1 MILEEH
7 KRFIIACIG
16 LIRLNMKGNSD
27 LGSEDSK
34 ETPKPSSLLYGVAA
48 ATYFSDSLLL
58 SFFFPY
64 AVVLGV
70 SFDQMGMMRSA
81 RNLFQNILQI
91 GWGEISERF
100 GRKALIAMGYF
111 SSGCIIAALLFCREP
126 DQLIMLIILQSI
138 LCSAAVPSWSSLLA
152 DYTTIKNR
160 GKVLGRIGAVSQLSG
175 VLATLIVALMTYK
188 QRGEITANSFTIP
201 FVLSAAMAILAA
213 VLVIFVKEVKVERPT
228 RGWSGITS
236 PLLDGDFRRFLV
248 INGFYG
254 FAMAFAWPLFP
265 YVTIKVVH
273 ATVWQI
279 AVISAASGFVTS
291 ITQPKMGSVV
301 DRFGRK
307 PTLIISRTS
316 FVLYPLLYAF
326 ASSWHH
332 LLIINVLL
340 SVSLSAAIV
349 SLSAYIMDSSPP
361 GLRANYVAS
370 TNMTMGVATFLGS
383 IIGGIFASRLS
394 ALVGERQALFM
405 CLILAAIL
413 RLISDICLFFIKET
427 LPKRNAA

>member
-1 MILEEH
+1 M
-7 KRFIIACIG
+7 KREG
-16 LIRLNMKGNSD
+16 NRDLNND
-27 LGSEDSK
+27 DSK
-34 ETPKPSSLLYGVAA
+34 ETLKPSSLLYGTAA
-48 ATYFSDSLLL
+48 AKYFSDSLLL

-91 GWGEISERF
+91 GWGEVSERF
-100 GRKALIAMGYF
+100 SRKALIAMGYF
-111 SSGCIIAALLFCREP
+111 SSGCIIAALLFFREP
-126 DQLIMLIILQSI
+126 DQLMLLIILQSI

-152 DYTTIKNR
+152 DYTTIRNR

-175 VLATLIVALMTYK
+175 VLATLIVALMTYE
-188 QRGEITANSFTIP
+188 RHGVITASSFTVP

-213 VLVIFVKEVKVERPT
+213 VLIIFVKEVKVERPT
-228 RGWSGITS
+228 RGLSGITS
-236 PLLDGDFRRFLV
+236 PLLNGDFRRFLV

-291 ITQPKMGSVV
+291 ITQPKMGSII

-316 FVLYPLLYAF
+316 FLLYPLLYAF
-326 ASSWHH
+326 ARSWYH
-332 LLIINVLL
+332 LLIINVFLA
-340 SVSLSAAIV
+340 VSSSAAIV
-349 SLSAYIMDSSPP
+349 SLSAYIMDSAPP
-361 GLRANYVAS
+361 GLRANYAAS

-383 IIGGIFASRLS
+383 IIGGIFAGRLS

-427 LPKRNAA
+427 LPKRDAI